1 MKKQYS
7 KPGIIIEDFT
17 ISQNISSGCGVP
29 GGGGPL
35 GKPAHWSKET
45 CAWDMGNITV
55 FLDTMK
61 VCEDI
66 QLGPDDEF
74 EGICYNNPE
83 GGATIFSS

>member
-7 KPGIIIEDFT
+7 KPGIIIEEFT

-29 GGGGPL
+29 GGGGSL

-55 FLDTMK
+55 FLEGMD
-61 VCEDI
+61 VCVDI
-66 QLGPDDEF
+66 QLQPDDEF
-74 EGICYNNPE
+74 GGICYNNP
-83 GGATIFSS
+83 GGESTIFSS